1 MRGKKF
7 VGLVIVFS
15 VVVIGVIGV
24 INYVIDPYGIYN
36 HKLTDFKKVRQG
48 NKMKLVK
55 ALKIETIRPK
65 SISLGTS
72 RTEYGYD
79 PTHAYFV
86 QPAYNLAT
94 SGASLYENR
103 LYFEKALKEGELK
116 KVLLVADWIMFNTM
130 QMTKTADFE
139 DYFKTTNARYL
150 ISTDMLL
157 DSFWTIAGRKNGN
170 TLYLQTGQRDGKN
183 HFRHIEE
190 RGGHMAVM
198 NEDEERY
205 YKRSDYKT
213 NHNIYQDT
221 GKNAFDDFAAI
232 IALCYENNLELDIIF
247 GPSHIRQWEAFD
259 YYHGYDTWLQWKKD
273 VVMFVAKKAKE
284 HDKKPFRVMDFSVY
298 HPLTAESVPADKNQ
312 PMQYHWEGS
321 HYKHELGLIVLD
333 RLSGKE
339 VYPDFGVELDSETID
354 NHLENLKSDRK
365 SYIDTKAYR
374 NMVFG
379 KTDYRQQLH

>member
-1 MRGKKF
+1 
-7 VGLVIVFS
+7 VF
-15 VVVIGVIGV
+15 GVIGV

-48 NKMKLVK
+48 NKMQLVK
-55 ALKIETIRPK
+55 ALKIETIKPK
-65 SISLGTS
+65 SITLGTS

-139 DYFKTTNARYL
+139 EYFENPNQYKYLLSRDMFVDTSLTLTNRDESNRYL
-150 ISTDMLL
+150 P
-157 DSFWTIAGRKNGN
+157 
-170 TLYLQTGQRDGKN
+170 TGQRHPAYNTQNIRNGK
-183 HFRHIEE
+183 
-190 RGGHMAVM
+190 GHMAIM
-198 NEDEERY
+198 NNSEKRY
-205 YKRSDYKT
+205 YSRSKYKT
-213 NHNIYQDT
+213 NHNNYQDT
-221 GKNAFDDFAAI
+221 GENAFDDFAAI
-232 IALCYENNLELDIIF
+232 IALCHKNNVELDIIF

-259 YYHGYDTWLQWKKD
+259 YYHGYGTWLQWKKD
-273 VVMFVAKKAKE
+273 VVVFVAQEARAHSKP
-284 HDKKPFRVMDFSVY
+284 PFRVMDFSVY
-298 HPLTAESVPADKNQ
+298 HPLTAETVPTKKNE

-339 VYPDFGVELDSETID
+339 TYPDFGVELNVHNI
-354 NHLENLKSDRK
+354 NRHLENLKTDRK
-365 SYIDTKAYR
+365 KYIDTNAYR
-374 NMVFG
+374 NKVFG
-379 KTDYRQQLH
+379 EI